1 MGGAAPYPTDHY
13 QLDKEQLFSKVRP
26 LSPPLLQ
33 ALIVADAYKQCIWT
47 DWVNPLYRKVVV
59 GGDFRYL
66 HDFKSAFSLTPILF
80 QQLASK

>member
-1 MGGAAPYPTDHY
+1 MGGLFLI
-13 QLDKEQLFSKVRP
+13 QLITISWIRSSSSARLDL
-26 LSPPLLQ
+26 PPLPQ

-66 HDFKSAFSLTPILF
+66 HNFKSAFPLTPTLF